1 MRAPW
6 AAAALIQCYALGS
19 GRCWAPFKPATPVA
33 AYLCSN
39 DYRDVI
45 ETLKAR
51 GALRAGINVP

>member
-1 MRAPW
+1 
-6 AAAALIQCYALGS
+6 LIQCYALGS